1 MNLDTHAE
9 NTWCPGCGNFGIEST
24 VKDALNGLEDEGYLK
39 KEDVV
44 ISAGIGCSGKIFDYL
59 DLNGYYS
66 VHGRTPANIAGMM
79 MVNPD
84 LTGIAFAGD
93 GDSLGE
99 GLAHTIHA
107 AKKNVDMTMVIHNN
121 RVYGLTTGQFTP
133 TSKKGFKGK
142 STPQGSSEEPF
153 NIIDLMISSNA
164 TFVARAFVT
173 KKGHY
178 KDIMKKAIKH
188 EGFSF
193 VEVLQPC
200 VTFNNTY
207 QLYNEKCQIIEE
219 HDPSDK
225 EKARELSYREDEIP
239 LGIFYKEEKPIWREG
254 FSESYSDIEKK
265 KDSVKKILN
274 KD

>member
-1 MNLDTHAE
+1 MDLETHAE

-24 VKDALNGLEDEGYLK
+24 VHDALNELEEEKYLN
-39 KEDVV
+39 KEEVV
-44 ISAGIGCSGKIFDYL
+44 ISGGIGCSGKIYDYL

-66 VHGRTPANIAGMM
+66 IHGRTPANIAGMM
-79 MVNPD
+79 MTNPD
-84 LTGIAFAGD
+84 LIGIAFAGD
-93 GDSLGE
+93 GDSLAE
-99 GLAHTIHA
+99 GISHTIHA
-107 AKKNVDMTMVIHNN
+107 AKKNVDMTLIVHNN
-121 RVYGLTTGQFTP
+121 KVYGLTTGQFTP
-133 TSKKGFKGK
+133 TSEKGFKGK

-207 QLYNEKCQIIEE
+207 HLYNEKCQIIEE

-225 EKARELSYREDEIP
+225 EKARELSGNHSTVP
-239 LGIFYKEEKPIWREG
+239 LWVYNEN
-254 FSESYSDIEKK
+254 YSRSIDRHEPKK
-265 KDSVKKILN
+265 YVLKDLN
-274 KD
+274 LD